1 MADQKKFTTMMEKI
15 SGSDRNWSLA
25 ADYIEEN
32 GLKSYG
38 FVCVTTKAD
47 MEKMLMEDHILGIA
61 VEHGNKIRIKI
72 PPRSRKNKS
81 GDGGI

>member
-1 MADQKKFTTMMEKI
+1 MMEDI
-15 SGSDRNWSLA
+15 SGSDINWSLA

-47 MEKMLMEDHILGIA
+47 MQKMLTEDHILGIA
-61 VEHGNKIRIKI
+61 VKEWK
-72 PPRSRKNKS
+72 
-81 GDGGI
+81 